1 MKKLVPILMLA
12 VITLFTFSSCD
23 LEDDSP
29 NYHFE
34 FMPVDHVI
42 VPESFVMGQ
51 TYTIKAYYRRPTTC
65 HFEQG
70 FYYERD
76 LNTRTFALQ
85 ARVLNE
91 NDCSPIAEDSAL
103 LEAKFDFFVNSNG
116 SYLFKFYTGEDEEGE
131 NTFIEYEIPVV
142 PQ

>member
-1 MKKLVPILMLA
+1 MKKLVTVLMLA
-12 VITLFTFSSCD
+12 VVAAFTFSSCS

-34 FMPVDHVI
+34 FMPVDSVA

-51 TYTIKAYYRRPTTC
+51 TYVIKAYYKRPTTC
-65 HFEQG
+65 HFEEG

-85 ARVLNE
+85 SRVLNQG
-91 NDCSPIAEDSAL
+91 DCMPIVDEPL
-103 LEAKFDFFVNSNG
+103 LEAKFNFFVNSNG
-116 SYLFKFYTGEDEEGE
+116 SYHFKFYTGENEAGE
-131 NTFIEYEIPVV
+131 NTFLEYDIPVV